1 MVASA
6 AVWIALELL
15 EGPDHPGHDRRDV
28 PAIGLLRARALTAG

>member
-6 AVWIALELL
+6 AVGIALELL

-28 PAIGLLRARALTAG
+28 PAIGLLRAGVPAPA